1 LQPTE
6 LRERESGGGRRSVE
20 IGRKKLLVLVGSY
33 CVRWEALLI
42 TALVGKQNSCGLT
55 HGEREREREREAL
68 KSPES
73 LGSSIEGI

>member
-1 LQPTE
+1 
-6 LRERESGGGRRSVE
+6 VE

-55 HGEREREREREAL
+55 HGERERERERERGVEIPR
-68 KSPES
+68 KSGK
-73 LGSSIEGI
+73 LH